1 MVSAVTKGKAEF
13 IAYSFDV
20 TFDGKPVARA
30 MDMMLG
36 NKGGTFNT
44 PPAPL
49 IQPPMPPDPDVPLDD
64 KSDPD
69 RLVIQ
74 LVDRSG
80 APIKDAQYVLTRPDG
95 TVEKGKTDGSGKVEI
110 KKTVAGLGRV
120 EFPDYDKGT
129 VHVKE

>member
-1 MVSAVTKGKAEF
+1 VWSALSPRARRNHRLLV
-13 IAYSFDV
+13 DV

-49 IQPPMPPDPDVPLDD
+49 IQPPMPPDPAVPPDD

-80 APIKDAQYVLTRPDG
+80 APS
-95 TVEKGKTDGSGKVEI
+95 KTPNMS
-110 KKTVAGLGRV
+110 
-120 EFPDYDKGT
+120 
-129 VHVKE
+129 